1 MTEPVQPRQLVFVT
15 GGSRS
20 GKSAFAQRLVEGW
33 PGPLLYIA
41 TAEVR
46 DAEMRQRVHLHQIDR
61 GPRWSTREEPLN
73 LPAALAAAQ
82 EYGGTLL
89 DCLTLW
95 TSNLLERHGDDDAA
109 IDRAVAALLDA
120 LGQHPARLCV
130 VTNEVGS
137 GIVPEHPLARRFRDR
152 AGRINQ
158 QVAAVATHAYL
169 VVSGLPVPL
178 KGKDSAGEWDGT
190 AP

>member
-1 MTEPVQPRQLVFVT
+1 MENTERRLVFVT
-15 GGSRS
+15 GGTRS
-20 GKSAFAQRLVEGW
+20 GKSGFAQGLVEGW
-33 PGPLLYIA
+33 PGQLLYIA

-46 DAEMRQRVHLHQIDR
+46 DAEMRCRVDLHQQDR
-61 GPRWSTREEPLN
+61 GPRWHTREEPLD

-82 EYGGTLL
+82 GYGGVLL

-95 TSNLLERHGDDDAA
+95 TSNLMESHGDDEAA
-109 IDRAVAALLDA
+109 IDQAVGALLDA
-120 LGQHPARLCV
+120 LAAYPGRLCV

-158 QVAAVATHAYL
+158 QVAASATEAYL
-169 VVSGLPVPL
+169 VVSGLPVCL
-178 KGKDSAGEWDGT
+178 KPRSG
-190 AP
+190 